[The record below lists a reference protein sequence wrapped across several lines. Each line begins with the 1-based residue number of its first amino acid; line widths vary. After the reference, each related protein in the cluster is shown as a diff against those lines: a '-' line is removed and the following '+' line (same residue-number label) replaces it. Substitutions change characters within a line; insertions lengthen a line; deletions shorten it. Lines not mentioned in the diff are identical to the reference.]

1 MLEKSLGLLFFLRN
15 PSPYRKGPKL
25 IFLRITVDGVIKE
38 LSLKRTW
45 DKNRWNSH
53 AGRAI
58 GSKEDTK
65 SLNIY
70 LDLIMAKAQEARTK
84 LIEKNQP
91 ITSIAIKEML
101 TGAAERKKMFIRI
114 FEAHNNEMKALAEK
128 KEYSLA
134 THERF
139 TTAKKF
145 LLEFLK
151 IKYAAEDINI
161 HSLNLEFVKA
171 FYFWLRTE
179 RNCNHNT
186 SIKYI
191 TNVKKIVLLCVAHGW
206 LQNDPWA
213 LFDMKL
219 NDVDTVFLTKEE
231 LEAILHKRF
240 ATDRL
245 SVVRDVFVFCCLTG
259 LAYTDIEKLKR
270 EQLTVGIDGKLWIDR
285 RRQKSD
291 KPFKVPLFQ
300 WTLNI
305 LNRYK
310 NHPKCVK
317 TGKLLPVLS
326 NSKYNDYLKEIAALC
341 NINKDLTTH
350 VARHTFA
357 TTVTLLNGIPLEV
370 LREMLGHSSIK
381 QTEHYAKV
389 LPIKVSIAMDELEKK
404 LDESIFKRTEKTT
417 PSNVTIMR

>member
-25 IFLRITVDGVIKE
+25 VFLRITVDGIPKE
-38 LSLKRTW
+38 LSLKRSW
-45 DKNRWNSH
+45 DKSRWNNH
-53 AGRAI
+53 AGRAS
-58 GSKEDTK
+58 GTKEDAK
-65 SLNIY
+65 SLNVY
-70 LDLIMAKAQEARTK
+70 LDLILAKAHDARTK

-91 ITSIAIKEML
+91 ITSMAIKEML
-101 TGAAERKKMFIRI
+101 TGAAERKRMFLKI
-114 FEAHNNEMKALAEK
+114 FEEHNKEMEALVNK
-128 KEYSLA
+128 KEYSTA
-134 THERF
+134 TLERF
-139 TTAKKF
+139 TTAKNF
-145 LLEFLK
+145 LLDFLK
-151 IKYAAEDINI
+151 SKYEVQDINI

-171 FYFWLRTE
+171 FYLWLRTV

-191 TNVKKIVLLCVAHGW
+191 TNVKKIVLLSVAHGW

-219 NDVDTVFLTKEE
+219 DDVDTIFLTEEE
-231 LEAILHKRF
+231 LESIIQKTFR
-240 ATDRL
+240 TERL
-245 SVVRDVFVFCCLTG
+245 SIVRDVFIFCCLTG

-270 EQLTVGIDGKLWIDR
+270 DQLTIGIDGRLWIDK
-285 RRQKSD
+285 RRQKSN
-291 KPFKVPLFQ
+291 KPFKVPLLE
-300 WTLNI
+300 WTLDI
-305 LNRYK
+305 INRYK
-310 NHPKCVK
+310 DHPKCVK

-341 NINKDLTTH
+341 NISKDLTTH

-357 TTVTLLNGIPLEV
+357 TTVALLHGISLDV
-370 LREMLGHSSIK
+370 LKEMLGHSSIK

-404 LDESIFKRTEKTT
+404 LETSIFKTKKTDV
-417 PSNVTIMR
+417 PVAANIS